1 MCYRFLPAKA
11 WVISIWAGLTTA
23 CLINRPLLPIDETRY
38 FSVAWE
44 MWTRQEFLVPLLN
57 GEAYSDKPPL
67 LFWLI
72 HACWLVFGV
81 NETLA
86 RYIAPLFSLLVLQQ
100 SRRLALDL
108 WPRSPQAG
116 ELVPFLLLGSVF
128 WMIYD
133 SLTLFDMVLSFFV
146 LLAVANV
153 WRLATQS
160 FSIKSWLVLSLAL
173 GCGLLAKGPVV
184 FAHVLPVALSA
195 PWWAVEQGRALS
207 WRRWYAGLFLAVLAS
222 AMLALSWAVPAGIA
236 GGEEYRSDIFW
247 DQTGKRL
254 IDSIAHSLPWWWYFQ
269 TLPLLLLPWLV
280 WAPFWQGMAKLPL
293 SDKGV
298 RFCLAWL
305 LPVLLVFSLVSGKR
319 LHYLLPVLPAMAL
332 LIARAVSCPEAVN
345 SNSAY
350 RSVLVVFALLG
361 LGFALIAL
369 TKPGGWFHPIAEVS
383 PQWGLSVTA
392 LALAVLALGGSKA
405 LNDQVV
411 TICLVSVAGFALM
424 IVGFFQA
431 YGPNYDTRPMAVAI
445 SELITQGREVVFYTG
460 KYYGQYQFTG
470 RLQQPLTVISERAEL
485 EQWIYNH
492 PQGYVLAVYKARPE
506 LDDRLL
512 AARYPFRT
520 QQSGLVS
527 CRTLLANPGLI
538 GFLRS

>member
-1 MCYRFLPAKA
+1 
-11 WVISIWAGLTTA
+11 
-23 CLINRPLLPIDETRY
+23 
-38 FSVAWE
+38 

-405 LNDQVV
+405 LNDQIVS
-411 TICLVSVAGFALM
+411 ICLVSVAGFALM